1 MGYRQVRT
9 GNGTPMH
16 AAPWNLPSAYD
27 ALELQIKRVDEF
39 LETSNFQHPEISLEA
54 IIHLVKHLGWFYIDV
69 AYPNWGGYDPPQW
82 LDGAE
87 NPAKTPFW
95 KNPPEAFSAILA
107 DGDLPMNQRM
117 LRGYSICRVVG
128 YMGMILWEPPKGLTF
143 PVEPCW
149 TRTKKRRRFA
159 Y

>member
-1 MGYRQVRT
+1 MLDHVVTSFVLFRCTLSHFG
-9 GNGTPMH
+9 MF
-16 AAPWNLPSAYD
+16 WSILPTSSRVSA
-27 ALELQIKRVDEF
+27 L
-39 LETSNFQHPEISLEA
+39 NA
-54 IIHLVKHLGWFYIDV
+54 INQRVKHLGWFYLDV

-87 NPAKTPFW
+87 NLAKTPFW
-95 KNPPEAFSAILA
+95 KNPPEAFAPILA

-128 YMGMILWEPPKGLTF
+128 YMGVVLWEAPLGLTY

-149 TRTKKRRRFA
+149 SQNKEA
-159 Y
+159 A